1 LESTVPALESTE
13 PALESAGESRLRRS
27 LRLLLH
33 LSWWDMVAQYFGSW
47 IGLLWNFIMPATI
60 ILVYLAVFELSPG
73 FRFGG
78 HETVGGYG
86 VNLVAAL
93 IPWLLFQEAVSRAAN
108 SFIDQRHLLTQV
120 PVPPALY
127 PLANVGSAL
136 VRHALALALFGAI
149 LWVAGIQPTLLWLGV
164 LGVLPILL
172 LITIGC
178 ALLAACFTTSHRD
191 VAPAVGA
198 AMLPLFFTTPVIY
211 PPHIVPNTLRVIMD
225 LNPITPIVVAYRD
238 LMVTGRLPLF
248 DGLLWSAAMGV
259 VLCALGLVVMRNMGP
274 HLAERVG

>member
-1 LESTVPALESTE
+1 VSGPDTATESH
-13 PALESAGESRLRRS
+13 GKLRRS

-47 IGLLWNFIMPATI
+47 VGLLWNFIMPATI

-108 SFIDQRHLLTQV
+108 SFVDHRHLLSQV
-120 PVPPALY
+120 PVPAALF

-136 VRHALALALFGAI
+136 VRHALAMLLFGAI
-149 LWVAGIQPTLLWLGV
+149 LWGVGIKPTSLWLGILV
-164 LGVLPILL
+164 VLPILL
-172 LITIGC
+172 MITAGC
-178 ALLAACFTTSHRD
+178 ALLAACFTAKHRD

-211 PPHIVPNTLRVIMD
+211 PPHIVPNALRIIMD

-238 LMVTGRLPLF
+238 LLVTGRMPLA
-248 DGLLWSAAMGV
+248 DGLLWSAATGV
-259 VLCALGLVVMRNMGP
+259 VLCVLAVVVIRHVGP
-274 HLAERVG
+274 QLAETVG